1 MLNDYSLIKVINP
14 SHKVYLVKN
23 VFDNKLYIKKIM
35 EVYDEKVFNHLSKIN
50 VEGIPNIKEIEK
62 ENDQLIIFEEYID
75 GETLEDLLEQGYKF
89 SKQEIIKIG
98 ISLCDIL
105 DSLNSLVPI
114 VHRDI
119 KPSNIIKRNNEY
131 YLIDFNA
138 AKIIKEETRDTIL
151 LGTEGYAAPEQ
162 YGFASSSVQTD
173 IYAIGILIKELSD
186 NKMDKSLLSVVDI
199 CVKLDPESRY
209 QTFKALKKALVQ
221 SSKNKYYY
229 VPVGYRSRNIWHML
243 IASFYYLISIFMFF
257 TLTTVSGED
266 IWLSRIMVGTI
277 LFSIPAFSFDYLGI
291 QEKIGL
297 HKCRTIIKIL
307 LIILCDFIIATA
319 IVLFFVI
326 IENLFS

>member
-1 MLNDYSLIKVINP
+1 MLNDYSLIEVINS

-35 EVYDEKVFNHLSKIN
+35 EVYDEEVFNYLSKNNIK
-50 VEGIPNIKEIEK
+50 GIPHIKEIVK
-62 ENDQLIIFEEYID
+62 ENDQLVIFEEYIE
-75 GETLEDLLEQGYKF
+75 GKTLEDLFEQGYEF
-89 SKQEIIKIG
+89 SKEEIIKIG

-105 DSLNSLVPI
+105 DSLNILVPI

-173 IYAIGILIKELSD
+173 IYAIGILIRELS
-186 NKMDKSLLSVVDI
+186 NGKMAKSLSDVVDI
-199 CVKLDPESRY
+199 CTKLDPESRY
-209 QTFKALKKALVQ
+209 QTFKALKNALIQ

-229 VPVGYRSRNIWHML
+229 VPVGYRTRNIWHIL
-243 IASFYYLISIFMFF
+243 IASFYYLISLFMFF
-257 TLTTVSGED
+257 TLTTVNGED
-266 IWLSRIMVGTI
+266 VWLSRIMVGLI

-297 HKCRTIIKIL
+297 HKCKPIIKML
-307 LIILCDFIIATA
+307 LIILCDFLIATA
-319 IVLFFVI
+319 VVLFFAI

>member
-1 MLNDYSLIKVINP
+1 MLNDYSLIKVINS

-277 LFSIPAFSFDYLGI
+277 LFSIPAFSFDYL
-291 QEKIGL
+291 
-297 HKCRTIIKIL
+297 
-307 LIILCDFIIATA
+307 
-319 IVLFFVI
+319 
-326 IENLFS
+326 